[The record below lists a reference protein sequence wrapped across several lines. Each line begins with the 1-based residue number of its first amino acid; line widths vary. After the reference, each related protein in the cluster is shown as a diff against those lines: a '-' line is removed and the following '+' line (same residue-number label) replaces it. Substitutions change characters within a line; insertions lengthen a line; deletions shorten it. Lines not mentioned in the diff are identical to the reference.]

1 MILLNISDIAK
12 HLETKL
18 NQAIVNEIT
27 EAQATN
33 TTTYF
38 DNERET
44 FRFRL
49 YIDTGTYKGYDYLK
63 RGAMPNANGGFNQ
76 ADISLFPTNKYVRY
90 INGIFSVNESN
101 IEGANSVNL
110 TFSTSVEFLIP
121 IDEGKDDT
129 YHTEE
134 MVASVRR
141 IIDNAMALNYYGDF
155 EGFNL
160 GVNYGLGLT
169 GARALR
175 GHIGDSVLL
184 SAHFVYSLV
193 ENGINS
199 TEVKMQLDNGEN
211 GYIQLSVP
219 RQGFSRVEV
228 QEADNDLEQD
238 NFDAK
243 VTSISSQLTITF
255 DMPSAKDELGNI
267 VNDFI
272 VNGVNPARVL
282 KITYPNMT
290 GTKTSTKIVKFAE
303 STLNTEKTLNASNT
317 VVLVE
322 ALVYNEVTVLT
333 PLAQAYVEAQNGE

>member
-1 MILLNISDIAK
+1 MNLLNISDIAK

-18 NQAIVNEIT
+18 NQAIVNEIA
-27 EAQATN
+27 EAKATN
-33 TTTYF
+33 TSTYF

-49 YIDTGTYKGYDYLK
+49 YIDTGTYKGFDYLK
-63 RGAMPNANGGFNQ
+63 RGALPNADGSYNQ
-76 ADISLFPTNKYVRY
+76 ADISLYPTNKYVRY

-101 IEGANSVNL
+101 IEGTTSVNL

-121 IDEGKDDT
+121 LDEVKDDT

-155 EGFNL
+155 DGFNL

-175 GHIGDSVLL
+175 GHIGDSVTLT
-184 SAHFVYSLV
+184 AYFVYSFV

-199 TEVKMQLDNGEN
+199 TEVIIELDNGN
-211 GYIQLSVP
+211 DGYITLGVP

-238 NFDAK
+238 DFDAK
-243 VTSISSQLTITF
+243 VTSLSSQLTITF
-255 DMPSAKDELGNI
+255 DMPSAKDTLGDI
-267 VNDFI
+267 VNEFI
-272 VNGVNPARVL
+272 AEGTNPARL
-282 KITYPNMT
+282 LNITYPNST
-290 GTKTSTKIVKFAE
+290 GTKTVTKIVKFAE

-317 VVLVE
+317 VILVE
-322 ALVYNEVTVLT
+322 ALAYNEVTTLT
-333 PLAQAYVEAQNGE
+333 PLAQAYVEANNGE

>member
-27 EAQATN
+27 QAQATN
-33 TTTYF
+33 IATYF

-63 RGAMPNANGGFNQ
+63 RGATPNADGSYNQ

-101 IEGANSVNL
+101 IEGTSSVNL

-121 IDEGKDDT
+121 LDEGKDDT

-141 IIDNAMALNYYGDF
+141 LIDNAMSLNYYGDF
-155 EGFNL
+155 DGFNL

-175 GHIGDSVLL
+175 GHIGDSVTL
-184 SAHFVYSLV
+184 SAYFVYSLV

-199 TEVKMQLDNGEN
+199 TEVKLELDNGNN
-211 GYIQLSVP
+211 GYITLGVP
-219 RQGFSRVEV
+219 RQGFSRLEA
-228 QEADNDLEQD
+228 QEADVDLEQD
-238 NFDAK
+238 DLDSK
-243 VTSISSQLTITF
+243 VTTLSSQLTITF
-255 DMPSAKDELGNI
+255 DMPSTKDPLGDI

-272 VNGVNPARVL
+272 IDGINPARVL
-282 KITYPNMT
+282 KITYPKAN
-290 GTKTSTKIVKFAE
+290 GITKVVTKIVKFAE
-303 STLNTEKTLNASNT
+303 STLNTEKALNASNT

-322 ALVYNEVTVLT
+322 AMTNNEVTELT
-333 PLAQAYVEAQNGE
+333 PLAQGVLNGE